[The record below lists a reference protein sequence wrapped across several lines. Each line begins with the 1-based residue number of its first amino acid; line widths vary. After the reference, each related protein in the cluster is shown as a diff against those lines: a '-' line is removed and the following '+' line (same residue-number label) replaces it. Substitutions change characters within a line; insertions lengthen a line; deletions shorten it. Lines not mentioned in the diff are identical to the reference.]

1 MKRFHVHVAV
11 DNLADSIRFY
21 SALFN
26 APPTVEQPDY
36 AKWMLE
42 DPRINFAISS
52 RGAPAGVDHLG
63 FQVDSEEELVALQGQ
78 LQAADI
84 SMVSETGTACC
95 YAESNKHWVNDPSGI
110 AWESYH
116 TLASIPTFNG
126 GEPAPAAEPSSACCA
141 PAPVKVAIKIT
152 PKNSCAPGSGCC

>member
-11 DNLADSIRFY
+11 DSLADSIRFY

-26 APPTVEQPDY
+26 AEPTVQKTDY
-36 AKWMLE
+36 AKWMLD

-52 RGAPAGVDHLG
+52 RGGEVGVDHLG
-63 FQVDSEEELVALQGQ
+63 FQVDSDEELAQLQGQ

-84 SMVSETGTACC
+84 GMVSETDTACC
-95 YAESNKHWVNDPSGI
+95 YAESNKHWVVDPSGI

-116 TLASIPTFNG
+116 TLGSVPTFNG
-126 GEPAPAAEPSSACCA
+126 KEAEPAETGGACCA
-141 PAPVKVAIKIT
+141 PAVAMLKIT